1 MIELSTFVLE
11 GAHEMRSKVSATVA
25 VCCVLCACSGGGS
38 ALVQPDDGFAYPP
51 VAATPEPTP
60 ATGRTRA
67 GTEIVYPDPPQALP
81 DGPSYQINGSLD
93 LTGYRY
99 AHAVG
104 ARGQGVTVAVVDSGV
119 GAHPLLESAVLPG
132 IDVTGDRLPGYAGD
146 GRLDADGHGTA
157 VAGLIASRGADR
169 WPSMIGVAPASMI
182 VPVRVES
189 VNPSPGIDPRTVQ
202 QGVQAALD
210 PARAAAAGY
219 AAPRVVNLSLAA
231 AAPSPALRDLVD
243 NVHGRGA
250 LLVAAAGND
259 GRSSPDWPAA
269 YAPVAGG
276 HVIAV
281 GAVDVNGTMPAWSN
295 RAGEAKDYY
304 LVAPGVDLVTTVPPS
319 LVPPASQ
326 GLVIASGTSFA
337 TPVVAGAAAAVWSVW
352 PYLQAPEVSGI
363 LLDTARDLGAPGPD
377 EVYGRGLVDLEAAL
391 KPVGTT
397 VLPQADGT
405 RVAPVLAV
413 DALLAPALQAQG
425 REVMVF
431 DQYRR
436 HFAVPLG
443 QLVAARSDG
452 TAPLTLPQGDGRRV
466 GHPSQGLWFS
476 GAWQTDTQGRS
487 RWQGQWGLTAGRWA
501 LTWWN
506 GDAPPTPPQGDDGLA
521 LRLPG
526 WTQVSQGWL
535 NAKQSV
541 QGVTGGVQ
549 VGAWHLSLSYK
560 EARLAGWTHGE
571 HRMALG
577 WGDGRWRLLGYA
589 AVSDRIWWAGTHGA
603 TVHGGASAAYRTVAG
618 EWMVAWRAGR
628 ARQSITPSH
637 GDLRLRWQGLALAWQ
652 ATDVWRW
659 GDRLALGMSQP
670 LTLPHGE
677 ATLQLPTGVDM
688 ATGQAQFETVR
699 LPLRYRTPW
708 QWEAAWIT
716 PMAPHANLAAAVVLP
731 VNGRGAQALL
741 RYQRAF

>member
-1 MIELSTFVLE
+1 MRCRLFLSVVWII
-11 GAHEMRSKVSATVA
+11 M
-25 VCCVLCACSGGGS
+25 LCACSGGGS

-51 VAATPEPTP
+51 VTATPEPTP

-67 GTEIVYPDPPQALP
+67 GTEIVYPATPQALP
-81 DGPSYQINGSLD
+81 EGPAYQTNASLD

-99 AHAVG
+99 PHAVG
-104 ARGQGVTVAVVDSGV
+104 ARGQGVTVAVVDSSV

-132 IDVTGDRLPGYAGD
+132 IDATGDRLPGYAVD

-157 VAGLIASRGADR
+157 VAGLIASRGADSS
-169 WPSMIGVAPASMI
+169 PSMIGVAPQSMI
-182 VPVRVES
+182 LPVRVES
-189 VNPSPGIDPRTVQ
+189 ISASAGIDPRTVQ
-202 QGVQAALD
+202 LALQAALD
-210 PARAAAAGY
+210 PTRAAAAGY

-243 NVHGRGA
+243 NVRSRGA

-259 GRSSPDWPAA
+259 GRPSPDWPAA
-269 YAPVAGG
+269 YASVAGG

-281 GAVDVNGTMPAWSN
+281 GAVDVNRTMPAWSN

-326 GLVIASGTSFA
+326 GLMIASGTSFA

-352 PYLQAPEVSGI
+352 PYLEAPEVSGI

-377 EVYGRGLVDLEAAL
+377 EVYGRGLLDLEAAF

-397 VLPQADGT
+397 VLPQANGA

-443 QLVAARSDG
+443 QLVVARSDG
-452 TAPLTLPQGDGRRV
+452 TVPLTLPLGDRWRA
-466 GHPSQGLWFS
+466 GHPSQGLSVS

-526 WTQVSQGWL
+526 WSQVSQGWL
-535 NAKQSV
+535 NAEQSV
-541 QGVTGGVQ
+541 QGVTGGVE
-549 VGAWHLSLSYK
+549 VGAWHLSLSRK
-560 EARLAGWTHGE
+560 QAHLASGTRGE

-589 AVSDRIWWAGTHGA
+589 AVSDRMWWAGTRGA
-603 TVHGGASAAYRTVAG
+603 TVHGGASAAYRTVVG

-628 ARQSITPSH
+628 ARQSITPLD
-637 GDLRLRWQGLALAWQ
+637 GDLRLRLQGLALAWQ
-652 ATDVWRW
+652 AADVWRW
-659 GDRLALGMSQP
+659 GDRLAVGVSQP
-670 LTLPHGE
+670 LTLPRGE
-677 ATLQLPTGVDM
+677 VALPLPTGVDM
-688 ATGQAQFETVR
+688 ATGQPRFETVR
-699 LPLRYRTPW
+699 LPLRQHTSW
-708 QWEAAWIT
+708 QWEAAWTT
-716 PMAPHANLAAAVVLP
+716 PLAPRAKLAAAVVLP